1 MFVRSK
7 LFVGFVLVLALS
19 AAACGGST
27 SNVSPTPE
35 PSTSEPAASPTPDG
49 AAALASLQAAASALY
64 ADCVSEVLDYEC
76 SFKVE
81 LLGTSI
87 GIAKNTTFIGANAFL
102 GSYVVICF
110 YDIDGPNY
118 VYRSGTITN
127 TNPTLGVT
135 EEALSDGV
143 DSVDLR
149 HCPGAVTP

>member
-35 PSTSEPAASPTPDG
+35 PSTSEPAASPTPDS
-49 AAALASLQAAASALY
+49 AAALASLQAAAEVLY

-81 LLGTSI
+81 LLGASI

>member
-1 MFVRSK
+1 MRPK
-7 LFVGFVLVLALS
+7 LLVGFVLALALS
-19 AAACGGST
+19 ASACGGST

-35 PSTSEPAASPTPDG
+35 PSTSEPAASPTPDS
-49 AAALASLQAAASALY
+49 AAALASLQAAAEVLY

-118 VYRSGTITN
+118 VYRSGTMTS

-135 EEALSDGV
+135 EQALSDGV